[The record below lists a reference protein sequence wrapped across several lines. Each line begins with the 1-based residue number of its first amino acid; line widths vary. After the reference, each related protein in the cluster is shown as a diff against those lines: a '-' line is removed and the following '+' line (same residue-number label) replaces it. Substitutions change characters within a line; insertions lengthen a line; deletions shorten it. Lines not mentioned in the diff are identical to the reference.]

1 MQVMRS
7 WLYITL
13 LLSALSG
20 KAQSVDSLIQ
30 FSGLVMTSDSLGAI
44 PFANITSTTR
54 GLTTT
59 CDYNGFF
66 SFVAGKGDSIRI
78 TATGYKEQR
87 FMIPLDLTE
96 TKYSVI
102 QLLTRD
108 TIYLAETFI
117 YPWPSKEEFREAFLA
132 LDIPDDDLRTA
143 QKNLDREEMKARGQA
158 MAMDADMNADYQT
171 KAIQQK
177 IYYAGQYPPMRIFD
191 VFAWKQF
198 FEAWKRGDFKSDN

>member
-1 MQVMRS
+1 MRRLIPI
-7 WLYITL
+7 WIFLIPFTL
-13 LLSALSG
+13 R
-20 KAQSVDSLIQ
+20 AQQTDSTLIQ
-30 FSGLVMTSDSLGAI
+30 FSGLVMTSDSLAAV
-44 PFANITSTTR
+44 PYANLQSISR
-54 GLTTT
+54 NFTTT

-78 TATGYKEQR
+78 TAVGFKEQLYV
-87 FMIPLDLTE
+87 IPTDLTE
-96 TKYSVI
+96 PRYSVI

-108 TIYLAETFI
+108 TVYLAETFI

-132 LDIPDDDLRTA
+132 LEIPDDDYA
-143 QKNLDREEMKARGQA
+143 IAKKNLEREALKEMGEA

-171 KAIQQK
+171 KALQQK

-198 FEAWKRGDFKSDN
+198 FEAWKNGDFKNDGK